1 VTRIHI
7 IGGPGSGKT
16 TLARQLTARL
26 DVPFY
31 EMDVIGWE
39 GGVGAARPLEVRL
52 TDVSRIAALPGWVTE
67 GSFIGWTDELLRAAD
82 TIVWLDLPWRIAAWR
97 VLMRHMRASLA
108 GTNRHRGLLK
118 LWRFLGYVWQYY
130 HSNDPA
136 EEGALRLAEHLD
148 PYMHKVIRC
157 RRPSQ
162 VAAFLSMEFL

>member
-1 VTRIHI
+1 MTRIHI

-16 TLARQLTARL
+16 TLARRLATRL

-31 EMDVIGWE
+31 ELDVIGWE
-39 GGVGAARPLEVRL
+39 GGAGAARPLEVRL
-52 TDVSRIAALPGWVTE
+52 ADVSRIAAQPGWVTE

-97 VLMRHMRASLA
+97 VLLRHMRASLA
-108 GTNRHRGLLK
+108 GANRHRGLLK

-130 HSNDPA
+130 HSKDSA
-136 EEGALRLAEHLD
+136 EEGVLRVATHLE
-148 PYMHKVIRC
+148 PYMHKVMRC

-162 VAAFLSMEFL
+162 VEAFLHV

>member
-1 VTRIHI
+1 MTRIHI

-16 TLARQLTARL
+16 TLARRLAARL

-39 GGVGAARPLEVRL
+39 GGAGAARPLEARL
-52 TDVSRIAALPGWVTE
+52 ADVSRIAAQPGWVTE

-97 VLMRHMRASLA
+97 VLIRHMRASLA

-118 LWRFLGYVWQYY
+118 LWRFLGDVWQYY
-130 HSNDPA
+130 HSKDPA
-136 EEGALRLAEHLD
+136 DEGVVRIAAHLE
-148 PYMHKVIRC
+148 PYMHKVVRC

-162 VAAFLSMEFL
+162 VAAFLHV